1 MTIAMLV
8 MLVVVFGVVSG
19 AAFVGFM
26 IGRRQLPPSSTP
38 PEDRRLA
45 EQVELLE
52 GELQRVKDQADFT
65 ERLLTERGDALP
77 SDEEAPQQVD
87 RQRGARIRSLAH
99 VTCTR

>member
-26 IGRRQLPPSSTP
+26 IGRRQLPSSAP
-38 PEDRRLA
+38 GADRRLA

-65 ERLLTERGDALP
+65 ERLLTERGDVSP
-77 SDEEAPQQVD
+77 SDEGEPPA
-87 RQRGARIRSLAH
+87 
-99 VTCTR
+99 